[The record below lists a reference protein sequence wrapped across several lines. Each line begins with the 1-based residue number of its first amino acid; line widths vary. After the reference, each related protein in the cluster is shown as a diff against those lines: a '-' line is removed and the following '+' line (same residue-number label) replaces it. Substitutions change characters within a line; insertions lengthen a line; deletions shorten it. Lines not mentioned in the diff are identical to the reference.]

1 VASCPIIFEKY
12 IVKSVGA
19 FEQTSFD
26 FFRRKDIVTLE
37 EEQNLTMHD
46 QSRGLRYPSG
56 VRPFKSLEERGD
68 LDEPWS
74 ESVQAELAFNVRVPM
89 GSSRREAIQLVHHAA
104 SLFSQKK
111 KLILKAAK
119 NIWSHFGVLSPD
131 VHSSNHAQ
139 RRLRILLLPWTWM
152 NLSVNVL
159 ALMILLLNALKQH
172 MLKLLIKF
180 GIVSLNRLSNGWKR
194 NPINA
199 NLKANLLKH
208 KPECLLVDFIDQRVS
223 VNVSEA
229 YGDDLAVEGG
239 VPVVDQVAAFVL
251 SIQKWRIPRC
261 GPGAQ
266 QTFQK

>member
-46 QSRGLRYPSG
+46 QSRGLQYPSG

-111 KLILKAAK
+111 VDLEGRKEHLESLR
-119 NIWSHFGVLSPD
+119 SV
-131 VHSSNHAQ
+131 VT
-139 RRLRILLLPWTWM
+139 RR
-152 NLSVNVL
+152 
-159 ALMILLLNALKQH
+159 A
-172 MLKLLIKF
+172 
-180 GIVSLNRLSNGWKR
+180 
-194 NPINA
+194 
-199 NLKANLLKH
+199 
-208 KPECLLVDFIDQRVS
+208 FIES
-223 VNVSEA
+223 CTA
-229 YGDDLAVEGG
+229 
-239 VPVVDQVAAFVL
+239 
-251 SIQKWRIPRC
+251 
-261 GPGAQ
+261 
-266 QTFQK
+266 